1 MRVLIV
7 EDESGVSTFLCRA
20 VAHLIPG
27 ADVIA
32 QPDGQLGLDAFLAQR
47 VDLVISDNRMPYLS
61 GMELLHALRT
71 CSAVPFIML
80 SAESGVA
87 QRALAAGASAFLSKP
102 VALADLRAAIHS
114 ALATAF
120 DYTEPCAK

>member
-7 EDESGVSTFLCRA
+7 EDESGVCAFLCRA

-32 QPDGQLGLDAFLAQR
+32 QPNGRLGLDAFLADPA
-47 VDLVISDNRMPYLS
+47 DLVISDNRMPQMS
-61 GMELLHALRT
+61 GMDLLHALRT
-71 CSAVPFIML
+71 CSPVPFIML
-80 SAESGVA
+80 SAESGIELHA
-87 QRALAAGASAFLSKP
+87 RAAGASTFLAKP
-102 VALADLRAAIHS
+102 VSLTDLRAAIRS
-114 ALATAF
+114 VLATSI